1 MTSLTPLLLGFFLA
15 YFIRQS
21 KRNFFTFTK
30 ETLLACYTTKIA
42 LKCFIVND
50 LIAFDIHLPK
60 CNIGVGVEIFRIIRE
75 ILLFNALHTVIKFA
89 IFQNDVNDI

>member
-1 MTSLTPLLLGFFLA
+1 MM
-15 YFIRQS
+15 
-21 KRNFFTFTK
+21 
-30 ETLLACYTTKIA
+30 
-42 LKCFIVND
+42 
-50 LIAFDIHLPK
+50 IAFDIHLPK